1 MSLRVAAVH
10 SGCTLPGEVRV
21 AIGLAGTDSSPP
33 QEAPAG
39 FNTPSFD
46 GAQTAD
52 GSIVGPAHQGALCTT
67 ISHCLLTTLFNGI
80 QVKQAKSKGA
90 SMSCVLRSEKR

>member
-1 MSLRVAAVH
+1 MSLRAAAVL
-10 SGCTLPGEVRV
+10 SGCALASEVRV
-21 AIGLAGTDSSPP
+21 AIGLAGTDGAPP
-33 QEAPAG
+33 QEASAG
-39 FNTPSFD
+39 FNAPSFD

-52 GSIVGPAHQGALCTT
+52 GSIVGPAHQGAFCTT
-67 ISHCLLTTLFNGI
+67 ISHCHLTTLFNGI